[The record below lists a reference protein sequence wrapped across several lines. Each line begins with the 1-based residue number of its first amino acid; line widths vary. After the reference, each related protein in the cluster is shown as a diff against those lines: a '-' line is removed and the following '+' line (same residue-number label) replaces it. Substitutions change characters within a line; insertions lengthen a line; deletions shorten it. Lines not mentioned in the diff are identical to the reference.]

1 MRPFDTVLVTVRSEM
16 SEIEPSNS
24 EPLANKSP
32 QRSFPVIDEHSV
44 LGLPWVF
51 AKALSGAIRELEL
64 RHAGRTLLLSL
75 AVGST
80 VGLIACGFFWALHL
94 CESLLLHGLTGYVPL
109 LPGGEA
115 PLPLSNQPHRFVPW
129 ALVVIPA
136 VGGLVTGL
144 VGHFLAPEVF
154 GGGGNSYVEAFH
166 LGGVLRRRVLGL
178 KIFASL
184 ATLGTGGSGGREGPT
199 MLIGASVG
207 SLISRALR
215 VPDKD
220 RRLLLVA
227 GTAGGLA
234 AMFGTPLGAGLLA
247 TEVLYRDDFESDALI
262 PAILSSVTSYSIFR
276 AIMPGEGHLFSCARG
291 YAFSPQRL
299 WLYVLLALVIALAGR
314 LFIFVLKQFKQLFRR
329 LMLPRWATPA
339 LGGLL
344 LGALAVAW
352 ILGINPSLGL
362 QGKGI
367 GILGSGYGAA
377 QAAIIAP
384 DFMPTG
390 WRAAGLLLG
399 LALVKMVATALTLE
413 SGGSA
418 GDFGPSI
425 AIGGLLGGA
434 FGYGAQMLMPSIADP
449 GAYALV
455 GMGAFYGGIA
465 HAPLAALVMV
475 CEMAGSYDLL
485 VPLMLTVGLVYLALR
500 PVSLYSAQ
508 RVSRAS
514 GEGASLLRGKRVSE
528 IFTPNSGLRTLTP
541 TASIDGI
548 KHELASGEQL
558 VYPVLDGNGKVLG
571 VVSEDIRSAVR
582 TGFDFGGVVIAA
594 DVMMPNICVLQEDDL
609 EIALA
614 KMVGNRLHALPVV
627 DGNNELLGL
636 LLEQDITRAYCELQ
650 NVPKQAL

>member
-1 MRPFDTVLVTVRSEM
+1 MP
-16 SEIEPSNS
+16 EIKPSS
-24 EPLANKSP
+24 AETAANKARP
-32 QRSFPVIDEHSV
+32 RSFPDIDEHSI

-75 AVGST
+75 AVGSA

-94 CESLLLHGLTGYVPL
+94 CESLLLQRLTGYVPL

-115 PLPLSNQPHRFVPW
+115 PLTLSNQPHRLIPW
-129 ALVVIPA
+129 ALVVVPA
-136 VGGLVTGL
+136 LGGLVTGL

-154 GGGGNSYVEAFH
+154 GGGGNSYVDAFH
-166 LGGVLRRRVLGL
+166 TGGVLRRRVLGL

-184 ATLGTGGSGGREGPT
+184 STLGTGGSGGREGPT

-215 VPDKD
+215 VPEKD

-247 TEVLYRDDFESDALI
+247 TEILYRDDFESDALI
-262 PAILSSVTSYSIFR
+262 PAILSSVAAYSIFR
-276 AIMPGEGHLFSCARG
+276 AITPGEGHLFSCARG

-299 WLYVLLALVIALAGR
+299 WLYVLLALVIAVAGR
-314 LFIFVLKQFKQLFRR
+314 LFIFVLNHVRQMFRAIS
-329 LMLPRWATPA
+329 LPRWATPA

-344 LGALAVAW
+344 LGALAVVW

-362 QGKGI
+362 QGRGI

-377 QAAIIAP
+377 QAAILAP
-384 DFMPTG
+384 DFMPEG

-399 LALVKMVATALTLE
+399 LALVKMLATALTLE

-434 FGYGAQMLMPSIADP
+434 FGYAAQNLMPSIADP
-449 GAYALV
+449 GAFALV

-475 CEMAGSYDLL
+475 CEMAGSYALL
-485 VPLMLTVGLVYLALR
+485 VPLMLPVGLAYLALR
-500 PVSLYSAQ
+500 PVSLYGAQ
-508 RVSRAS
+508 RVSRSS
-514 GEGASLLRGKRVSE
+514 GQGVSLLRGKCVRDIV
-528 IFTPNSGLRTLTP
+528 TLDRNLRTLSP
-541 TASIDGI
+541 ASSIVSI
-548 KHELASGEQL
+548 KQELASGEQL
-558 VYPVLDGNGKVLG
+558 VYPVLDAQGRVLG
-571 VVSEDIRSAVR
+571 VVSDEMRSAMR

-594 DVMMPNICVLQEDDL
+594 DVMTPNINITLEDSL
-609 EIALA
+609 ETALS

-627 DGNNELLGL
+627 DADERLLGL
-636 LLEQDITRAYCELQ
+636 LLEQDITRTYCELQ
-650 NVPKQAL
+650 NVAR

>member
-1 MRPFDTVLVTVRSEM
+1 M
-16 SEIEPSNS
+16 SESRKADSVPGPKKGHS
-24 EPLANKSP
+24 K
-32 QRSFPVIDEHSV
+32 SFPIIDESPV
-44 LGLPWVF
+44 FGFPWAV
-51 AKALSGAIRELEL
+51 ARALSGAFRELEL
-64 RHAGRTLLLSL
+64 RHAGRTLLLSI
-75 AVGST
+75 AVGSA

-94 CESLLLHGLTGYVPL
+94 CESVLLHNLTGYVPL

-115 PLPLSNQPHRFVPW
+115 PLPFSSEPLKLIPW
-129 ALVVIPA
+129 ALVIVPA
-136 VGGLVTGL
+136 LGGLVTGL
-144 VGHFLAPEVF
+144 VGHFLAPEVL

-166 LGGVLRRRVLGL
+166 TGGVLRRRVLGL

-184 ATLGTGGSGGREGPT
+184 STLGTGGSGGREGPT

-215 VPDKD
+215 VPEKD
-220 RRLLLVA
+220 RRSLLVA

-247 TEVLYRDDFESDALI
+247 TEILYRDDFESDALI
-262 PAILSSVTSYSIFR
+262 PAILSSVTAYSVFR
-276 AIMPGEGHLFSCARG
+276 AITPGEGHLFNCARH
-291 YAFSPQRL
+291 YEFSPLRL

-314 LFIFVLKQFKQLFRR
+314 LFIFVLNHTRQMFRR
-329 LMLPRWATPA
+329 LRVPRWSLPA

-344 LGALAVAW
+344 LGCLAITW
-352 ILGINPSLGL
+352 ILGINPSLHL
-362 QGKGI
+362 EGKGI

-384 DFMPTG
+384 SFMPTR
-390 WRAAGLLLG
+390 WHAVGLLFG
-399 LALVKMVATALTLE
+399 LAFVKMFATALTLE

-434 FGYGAQMLMPSIADP
+434 FGYAAQIVMPSIADP
-449 GAYALV
+449 GAFALV

-485 VPLMLTVGLVYLALR
+485 VPLMLTVGLAYLALR

-508 RVSRAS
+508 RLSRSS
-514 GEGASLLRGKRVSE
+514 GEGVSMLRGKQVRD
-528 IFTPNSGLRTLTP
+528 IFTMNGDLRTLSP
-541 TASIDGI
+541 TASTQSI
-548 KHELASGEQL
+548 KQELSLGEQL
-558 VYPVLDGNGKVLG
+558 VYPVVDATGKVLG
-571 VVSEDIRSAVR
+571 VVSDEVRSAVR

-594 DVMMPNICVLQEDDL
+594 DAMIPDIGVLLSDDL
-609 EIALA
+609 ETALA
-614 KMVGNRLHALPVV
+614 KMVGSRLHALPVV
-627 DGNNELLGL
+627 DGQGKLLGL
-636 LLEQDITRAYCELQ
+636 ILEQDITRAYCELQ
-650 NVPKQAL
+650 HVPNPIV